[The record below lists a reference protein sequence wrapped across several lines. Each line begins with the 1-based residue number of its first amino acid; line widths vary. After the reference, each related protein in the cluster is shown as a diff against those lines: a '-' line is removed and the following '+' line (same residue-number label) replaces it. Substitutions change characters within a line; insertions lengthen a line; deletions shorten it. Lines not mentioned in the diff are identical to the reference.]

1 MIIKKPPTAVLNA
14 IQILGIFFLSS
25 CLRSRGD
32 DPLKIAGLEAFHRAK
47 AFADLA
53 AVAAGDSGFLVTIEH
68 TYEMVQGSF
77 NAPTEKTIWR
87 FWTPEKDTVTLRE
100 KESVTF
106 REAAHGSVVMPTAKA
121 IVMTLQGNRLLALL
135 QVNEPVPAFL
145 LSWDDIKGPAP
156 GLGPPQISSTPSRAV
171 PVELGEHEASMVLV
185 DYAQDWSTR
194 TLPSSR
200 WLFHPSLSSLPDLP
214 GVVMALNT
222 SDARAVVWRSD
233 GAQKPK
239 TPLVFLERALNP
251 VLKPLEGR
259 THLFY
264 REAPPNWSVYFHD
277 TRYSGKYGHIA
288 LPLMDAEV
296 EGGGKIVHVADV
308 SKDRAVGPVFD
319 FAVDSDSKNRF
330 ALAAIAGSKQYP
342 ELRLYVSDDQGNKL
356 RLRKVVALRQI
367 PYRLSMAL
375 VGGSEVLLGLAY
387 LGPEAY
393 EVEGMLVPW
402 Q

>member
-1 MIIKKPPTAVLNA
+1 LIIKKPPTAVLNA

-251 VLKPLEGR
+251 VLKPLEVGLISFTARRRRTGR
-259 THLFY
+259 CTFT
-264 REAPPNWSVYFHD
+264 
-277 TRYSGKYGHIA
+277 TRDIRGSMGILPFRSWMRRWRAAEKSFTLPTSPKTVPSGQYSTS
-288 LPLMDAEV
+288 PLIPTARTDLLSQPSQARNSTPSCGSTSAMT
-296 EGGGKIVHVADV
+296 
-308 SKDRAVGPVFD
+308 RATS
-319 FAVDSDSKNRF
+319 SD
-330 ALAAIAGSKQYP
+330 
-342 ELRLYVSDDQGNKL
+342 
-356 RLRKVVALRQI
+356 
-367 PYRLSMAL
+367 
-375 VGGSEVLLGLAY
+375 
-387 LGPEAY
+387 
-393 EVEGMLVPW
+393 
-402 Q
+402 